1 MLGSGT
7 THAEIVREV
16 RYSVRAENTALQG
29 FLISPT
35 HLPGSGALLFLQ
47 RVKVL
52 RLSGVR
58 CASSV

>member
-1 MLGSGT
+1 
-7 THAEIVREV
+7 VREV